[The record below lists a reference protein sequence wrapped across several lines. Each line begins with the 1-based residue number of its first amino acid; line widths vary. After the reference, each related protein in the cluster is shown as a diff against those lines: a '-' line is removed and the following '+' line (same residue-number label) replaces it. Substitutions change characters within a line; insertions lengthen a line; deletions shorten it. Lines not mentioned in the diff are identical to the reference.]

1 MIYLQLTE
9 LVGILK
15 ASELKEYLDELIQSK
30 GDMDVQVMTIYS
42 DEYLDLKDPK
52 IVYDGFT
59 PKLRLG

>member
-1 MIYLQLTE
+1 M
-9 LVGILK
+9 K

-52 IVYDGFT
+52 VVYEGFT